1 MLHATEL
8 IVYALAVLVMVM
20 TPGPNMLYCVSRTLC
35 QGISAGLVSV
45 AGVQVGSVIHMVGA
59 SAGLSALLMTVPL
72 AFDVIK
78 LAGASYLLVLA
89 WQAVK
94 PGGASLFQ
102 TRDLP
107 IDSAGKLF
115 RVGLMTMLTNPKVV
129 VFYLSIFPQ
138 FLAPERGNLLLQTL
152 QLGVVHISVSTAA
165 NSMIVLGAS
174 RITHFLQRS
183 PRWVLAQRYV
193 MGSVLAG
200 LALRIAMTE
209 KK

>member
-8 IVYALAVLVMVM
+8 MVYALAVLLMVI

-35 QGISAGLVSV
+35 QGTSAGLVSV
-45 AGVQVGSVIHMVGA
+45 AGVQVGSVIHMIAA
-59 SAGLSALLMTVPL
+59 SAGLSALLMAMPL

-78 LAGASYLLVLA
+78 LAGAAYLLFLA

-107 IDSAGKLF
+107 IDSSGKLF

-138 FLAPERGNLLLQTL
+138 FLTPERGSLLLQTL
-152 QLGVVHISVSTAA
+152 QLGVVHISVSTAV